1 MKIAVID
8 YDIGN
13 VKSILNALSNV
24 GVESILTR
32 DEEILLNSDG
42 VVLPGVGAFSH
53 GMDNLKKYNLIDIIN
68 NYIATNKPFLGICLG
83 MQILLEKSEEFGLT
97 KGLGIINGTV
107 KKLIVKHP
115 DYQNLPHV
123 SWNELHPHSI
133 PWEETILDGVKIASD
148 VYFVHSYVAQVE
160 HKNNILSSTTY
171 SDNTFCS
178 AVKKDNV
185 YGVQFHPEK
194 SGDIGLHI
202 IKKFVNICDSIR
214 NKGI

>member
-83 MQILLEKSEEFGLT
+83 MQLLLEKSEEFGLS

-133 PWEETILDGVKIASD
+133 PWEETILDGVKTASD

-160 HKNNILSSTTY
+160 NNNNILSCTTY